1 MFAFYL
7 FPCYWDINRKD
18 IMTTQ
23 KDLNKDMVALLS
35 SVTDSIQELRKEV
48 IKLRDDLDAD
58 ANFVKELEKGL
69 IHCFDEIKDLK
80 FDKMD
85 KSSQNFRNNN
95 FNDRLINLEENK
107 IKVIDEELKRID
119 TLEQAFNREF

>member
-1 MFAFYL
+1 
-7 FPCYWDINRKD
+7 
-18 IMTTQ
+18 MTSQ

-35 SVTDSIQELRKEV
+35 SVTDGIHQLQKAV
-48 IKLRDDLDAD
+48 Q
-58 ANFVKELEKGL
+58 L
-69 IHCFDEIKDLK
+69 IHTEINDL
-80 FDKMD
+80 
-85 KSSQNFRNNN
+85 KSSQNMRNDN

>member
-1 MFAFYL
+1 
-7 FPCYWDINRKD
+7 
-18 IMTTQ
+18 MTTQ
-23 KDLNKDMVALLS
+23 KDLNKDIVALLS
-35 SVTDSIQELRKEV
+35 SVTDSIQELRKAV
-48 IKLRDDLDAD
+48 VNI
-58 ANFVKELEKGL
+58 N
-69 IHCFDEIKDLK
+69 DEIKDLK

-107 IKVIDEELKRID
+107 IKIIDEELKRID

>member
-1 MFAFYL
+1 
-7 FPCYWDINRKD
+7 
-18 IMTTQ
+18 MTTQ

-35 SVTDSIQELRKEV
+35 SVTDSIQELRKAV
-48 IKLRDDLDAD
+48 I
-58 ANFVKELEKGL
+58 N
-69 IHCFDEIKDLK
+69 INNEIRDLK

-107 IKVIDEELKRID
+107 IKIIDEELKRID
-119 TLEQAFNREF
+119 TLEQAFNREL